1 MVRSQAGSVAGRT
14 RQPIDRNGP
23 AGYAAEFIGTAILV
37 AAIGF
42 VISNGAVAA
51 PDFAALALLHVFVL
65 MMLIATLGG
74 TSGAHFNPAVT
85 VTLAALRK
93 IAWVEAGI
101 YILMQLL
108 GAVTGA
114 LLVKLLLDD
123 EGSQVS
129 YGGVASA
136 DIIGNSAG
144 LAFVA
149 EILGTFLLMWAIM
162 GMAVNPRGDR
172 NFAPLVIAATL
183 GFAVLM
189 IGPMTGAGLNPARA
203 FGPNL
208 VGGTLDEPGGFL
220 LAFVLGPLVGAL
232 IAGFGYTA
240 LVLRRDTAA
249 SGPGVRP
256 IDKLE

>member
-1 MVRSQAGSVAGRT
+1 MSTVSTSSAARVRE
-14 RQPIDRNGP
+14 PIEHNGP
-23 AGYAAEFIGTAILV
+23 AAYVAEFVGTAILV

-51 PDFAALALLHVFVL
+51 PDFAALSLLHVFLL

-101 YILMQLL
+101 YIALQLA
-108 GAVTGA
+108 GAVAGA

-123 EGSQVS
+123 EGSKVS
-129 YGGVASA
+129 YGGVGAG
-136 DIIGNSAG
+136 DPIDGSAG
-144 LAFVA
+144 LAFLA
-149 EILGTFLLMWAIM
+149 EAVGTFMLMWAIM

-172 NFAPLVIAATL
+172 NFAPLVIGATL

-189 IGPMTGAGLNPARA
+189 IGPLTGAGLNPARA
-203 FGPNL
+203 FGPNV
-208 VGGTLDEPGGFL
+208 VGGTLGSLGDFV

-232 IAGFGYTA
+232 AAGFGYTA
-240 LVLRRDTAA
+240 LVLRREPDPD
-249 SGPGVRP
+249 SGVRP
-256 IDKLE
+256 IDKLD

>member
-1 MVRSQAGSVAGRT
+1 MVRSEAGNVAGRT
-14 RQPIDRNGP
+14 RQPIERNGP

-101 YILMQLL
+101 YIGMQLL
-108 GAVTGA
+108 GAVAGA

-123 EGSQVS
+123 EGARVS
-129 YGGVASA
+129 YGGVAS
-136 DIIGNSAG
+136 
-144 LAFVA
+144 
-149 EILGTFLLMWAIM
+149 
-162 GMAVNPRGDR
+162 RGHHR
-172 NFAPLVIAATL
+172 Q
-183 GFAVLM
+183 
-189 IGPMTGAGLNPARA
+189 
-203 FGPNL
+203 
-208 VGGTLDEPGGFL
+208 
-220 LAFVLGPLVGAL
+220 
-232 IAGFGYTA
+232 
-240 LVLRRDTAA
+240 LRR
-249 SGPGVRP
+249 PGLPRRAPRDLSPDVGDHGHGGQPTR
-256 IDKLE
+256 